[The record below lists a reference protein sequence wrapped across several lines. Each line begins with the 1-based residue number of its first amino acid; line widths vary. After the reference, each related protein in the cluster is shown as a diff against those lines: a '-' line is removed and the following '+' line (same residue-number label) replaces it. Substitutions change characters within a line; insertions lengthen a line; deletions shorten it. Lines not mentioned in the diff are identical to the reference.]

1 MVSSMLSA
9 RLFFLS
15 EIRKL
20 LQTVN
25 LSFLWLVQVW
35 ILAFEASKA
44 ISHAADDTS
53 VPKGIPTPPKQGS
66 VLSFPL
72 LANRKFTFLN
82 LILKKWLWE
91 ILRDY
96 DSDMSHRWGFIPEI
110 LGFKLHMFTCVCFFF
125 CVPPGQRKRG
135 TQLSKITAGTE
146 NNLGSA
152 RPLHT
157 HIRTRSSWRKCCV
170 Q

>member
-82 LILKKWLWE
+82 LILKK
-91 ILRDY
+91 
-96 DSDMSHRWGFIPEI
+96 
-110 LGFKLHMFTCVCFFF
+110 
-125 CVPPGQRKRG
+125 
-135 TQLSKITAGTE
+135 
-146 NNLGSA
+146 
-152 RPLHT
+152 
-157 HIRTRSSWRKCCV
+157 
-170 Q
+170 